1 MQKRIANQRDA
12 INTYKG
18 QICVLHKKAK
28 KLRYKKNKYV
38 KKNIEFRKTITS
50 AIEREIELSYLC
62 DTAPDEELIN
72 ILISNGYPAKNK
84 YLISSVIEQIENF
97 SEVTSQAFL
106 EWINNKNRVS
116 FEINGITADFLR
128 NVRKQSEIAVLLS
141 YDKLLKEKQSGSTE
155 FSEILKEKRR

>member
-1 MQKRIANQRDA
+1 M
-12 INTYKG
+12 TYS
-18 QICVLHKKAK
+18 
-28 KLRYKKNKYV
+28 R
-38 KKNIEFRKTITS
+38 
-50 AIEREIELSYLC
+50 
-62 DTAPDEELIN
+62 EELIN
-72 ILISNGYPAKNK
+72 ILISNGYPAENK
-84 YLISSVIEQIENF
+84 YLISSVIEQIKNF

-128 NVRKQSEIAVLLS
+128 NIRKQSEIAVLLS